1 MYKKK
6 ICFMAVVITI
16 FVLLGFYENIYDDKI
31 ESLNKEIKCSS
42 FFMNNK
48 EYGTLAKTEEGK
60 EVLKKVAD
68 AYLTKNNID
77 SKDVISI
84 DIKANIDYKDT
95 TNNISKIDSTDKV
108 AGKILKENDKNP
120 LIEVKIECMEN
131 RIEDVKPKVKVIES
145 EEMYI
150 GDSRE
155 VIGNNGSKEVLAEV
169 TYINGQKKNDTI
181 IKEKIL
187 EEASDTLVYKGTKN
201 PIQDG
206 VAFLQHPTRGGN
218 ITSNFGFRWGK
229 NHNGIDIAH
238 NIGDPIYSAFNGV
251 VKECTCETGY
261 GNKILIQHDD
271 GIQTLYGHLS
281 EFCVKAGDVVKK
293 GDLIGKVGNTERSTG
308 SHLHFEVR
316 VNGTSV
322 DPTKYII
329 N

>member
-108 AGKILKENDKNP
+108 AGKILKE
-120 LIEVKIECMEN
+120 
-131 RIEDVKPKVKVIES
+131 
-145 EEMYI
+145 
-150 GDSRE
+150 
-155 VIGNNGSKEVLAEV
+155 
-169 TYINGQKKNDTI
+169 NDTI

-293 GDLIGKVGNTERSTG
+293 GDLIGKVGNTGRSTG